1 MALYWHGYG
10 NLKYC
15 PLLSDNWHMPWI
27 FYRSFIKSRLI
38 GILWFNLIH
47 AWKSKGLSVLQ
58 YSKYFWQIECQLNT
72 LITFF
77 ACMKIEGLSVLFW
90 KRNTMI
96 EYCECM
102 KIEGFSFRF
111 TYSYFFTLSALIA
124 TPYNDHTFNSI
135 FKGEGPCIRGCMG
148 IYEEA

>member
-1 MALYWHGYG
+1 MALYWQGYG

-77 ACMKIEGLSVLFW
+77 ACMKNKAFKFTPKFQLFW
-90 KRNTMI
+90 KKRLSWI
-96 EYCECM
+96 LLFDFLHAQKM
-102 KIEGFSFRF
+102 KVFSARKKKV
-111 TYSYFFTLSALIA
+111 LSVIQM
-124 TPYNDHTFNSI
+124 Y
-135 FKGEGPCIRGCMG
+135 
-148 IYEEA
+148 